1 MVWLGDDVVRWWCG
15 QVMVWAGDGWI
26 WSELFCRGHGQP
38 DEAEWWVQNI
48 EMNRMSLSANPM
60 CRWLPLDRKKGQ
72 GSGNMWTLKR
82 AEKVL
87 NLNHF
92 SWFYSSQEESKGLRH
107 LTFSELVHQQN
118 GLSLSHFTSWSHA
131 QSSWPS
137 SCPVWSSSRLR
148 RRKATWMS
156 GSPQSCSRL
165 AAVTECHQ
173 LREHHSHTL
182 PTS

>member
-60 CRWLPLDRKKGQ
+60 CRWLPLDRKKGARVRKHVDPEESRESTESKPLFLILFKPRGKQ
-72 GSGNMWTLKR
+72 RAASSNFLWTGASAER
-82 AEKVL
+82 AEPL
-87 NLNHF
+87 PL
-92 SWFYSSQEESKGLRH
+92 
-107 LTFSELVHQQN
+107 
-118 GLSLSHFTSWSHA
+118 TSWSHA

-137 SCPVWSSSRLR
+137 SCPVRSSSRLR

-156 GSPQSCSRL
+156 GSLQSCSRL